1 MRSIAVAGLALAA
14 TLCLATAGPALA
26 GGDGRTYQG
35 DVARNYH
42 GTGLY
47 VHHHSYAPPSIRN
60 VYAVHS
66 PGPYHVHVL
75 QSGGY
80 TYVFDGVQGRYVAT
94 AFQRRGSWQWQG
106 GYRRW

>member
-14 TLCLATAGPALA
+14 TLSLASAGPAAA
-26 GGDGRTYQG
+26 GGDGLPYPG
-35 DVARNYH
+35 DVGRNYH

-75 QSGGY
+75 QTGGF
-80 TYVFDGVQGRYVAT
+80 TYVFDSTQNRYVAS
-94 AFQRRGSWQWQG
+94 AFARRGTWQWQG
-106 GYRRW
+106 GYRRR